1 MVSVVMIGA
10 TGAVGGAALAELM
23 AAPEVSRIT
32 VLGRRAVAVTH
43 PKLRQAVVD
52 LAVPDSYAAHLAG
65 HDVAICTLGVG
76 QPTKTDRTTF
86 LAVDQAMPRAFATA
100 CRAAGVA
107 RFVLLGSV
115 GANARSPSF
124 YLRSK
129 GELEEALAAMGFAG
143 LSLFQPS
150 MILTPENR
158 YGLSQAITLAVWPR
172 LTPLLAGPLRKYRGI
187 AVADL
192 GRAIARTAMQPVAGV
207 ERLTWEAIC
216 ARAKGQAG

>member
-100 CRAAGVA
+100 CRAG
-107 RFVLLGSV
+107 G
-115 GANARSPSF
+115 
-124 YLRSK
+124 
-129 GELEEALAAMGFAG
+129 
-143 LSLFQPS
+143 
-150 MILTPENR
+150 
-158 YGLSQAITLAVWPR
+158 LAVDANNVVPGGKCVEDGDR
-172 LTPLLAGPLRKYRGI
+172 EIGGSHENDFEPLGA
-187 AVADL
+187 
-192 GRAIARTAMQPVAGV
+192 
-207 ERLTWEAIC
+207 
-216 ARAKGQAG
+216 